1 MGVNIDHR
9 AHRVSPCRFLQAY
22 APIVRAAVFTLQT
35 GLIVS
40 NLVSRRLLKAS
51 RRQPGLA
58 SRKGANAVNPS
69 KTRVVIVGAGQAG
82 GRAAEALRAA
92 GHVGPIALIGEEAHL
107 PYERP
112 QLSKSIL
119 LDSEPNPAFIR
130 TAGDWAELDVIVS
143 TSSRVVTADI
153 ERREIGLEN
162 GRAFAFDRLLLAT
175 GTRPRRMPELESG
188 PLPVSYLRCM
198 DDALAL
204 RHALQPG
211 TNVVLVG
218 GGVIGLEVASAAV
231 ARGCHVVVLEKKA
244 TVLPQVGSAALS
256 HYAQQLHAARGVKVI
271 CDASIKQATARGIEL
286 ENGTIVPADIVLVG
300 IGVEASA
307 DLARQLGLSA
317 DHGIK
322 VDTSG
327 ATTIDGVHAA
337 GDVAEQW
344 SRCHGRWM
352 RLENWAN
359 AQNQAIAAAKSI
371 AGEASVYETPPWFWS
386 DQYDANIQIVGHP
399 GGGDEIIR
407 GNVADGRFTTL
418 SIRDNEVVGGV
429 TVNAARDMSVLR
441 RLVASRKTVQRSDL
455 ENPNFELKRSL
466 AS

>member
-1 MGVNIDHR
+1 VN
-9 AHRVSPCRFLQAY
+9 L
-22 APIVRAAVFTLQT
+22 
-35 GLIVS
+35 
-40 NLVSRRLLKAS
+40 
-51 RRQPGLA
+51 
-58 SRKGANAVNPS
+58 S

-82 GRAAEALRAA
+82 GRAAEALRGA
-92 GHVGPIALIGEEAHL
+92 GHVGPITLIGEEAHL

-130 TAGDWAELDVIVS
+130 AAGDWAELDVTLS

-153 ERREIGLEN
+153 ERREIGLED
-162 GRAFAFDRLLLAT
+162 GRVFAFDRLLLAT
-175 GTRPRRMPELESG
+175 GTRPRRMPELERSS
-188 PLPVSYLRCM
+188 LPVSYLRCM

-204 RHALQPG
+204 RRALQPG
-211 TNVVLVG
+211 RNVVLIG

-244 TVLPQVGSAALS
+244 TVLPQVGSPALS
-256 HYAQQLHAARGVKVI
+256 QYARELHATRGVKI
-271 CDASIKQATARGIEL
+271 MCGASIKQATARGIEL
-286 ENGTIVPADIVLVG
+286 DDGTSVPADIVLVG
-300 IGVEASA
+300 IGVEASV
-307 DLARQLGLSA
+307 DLAHQLGLNS

-327 ATTIDGVHAA
+327 ATAIEGVHAA

-344 SRCHGRWM
+344 SRCHDRWM

-359 AQNQAIAAAKSI
+359 AQNQAIATAKSI
-371 AGEASVYETPPWFWS
+371 AGEATAYETPPWFWS

-399 GGGDEIIR
+399 GGGDEILR
-407 GNVADGRFTTL
+407 GNVADGRFTAL
-418 SIRDNEVVGGV
+418 SIRDSEVIGGV

-441 RLVASRKTVQRSDL
+441 RLVASRKMIDRNDL

>member
-204 RHALQPG
+204 RHALRPG

-307 DLARQLGLSA
+307 DLGRQLGLSA

-466 AS
+466 VS

>member
-1 MGVNIDHR
+1 VN
-9 AHRVSPCRFLQAY
+9 L
-22 APIVRAAVFTLQT
+22 
-35 GLIVS
+35 
-40 NLVSRRLLKAS
+40 
-51 RRQPGLA
+51 
-58 SRKGANAVNPS
+58 S

-82 GRAAEALRAA
+82 GRAAEALRGA
-92 GHVGPIALIGEEAHL
+92 GHVGPITLIGEEAHL

-130 TAGDWAELDVIVS
+130 AAGDWAELDVTLS

-153 ERREIGLEN
+153 ERREIGLED
-162 GRAFAFDRLLLAT
+162 GRVFAFDRLLLAT
-175 GTRPRRMPELESG
+175 GTRPRRMPELERSS
-188 PLPVSYLRCM
+188 LPVSYLRCM

-204 RHALQPG
+204 RRALQPG
-211 TNVVLVG
+211 RNVVLIG

-244 TVLPQVGSAALS
+244 AVLPQVGSPALS
-256 HYAQQLHAARGVKVI
+256 QYARELHATRGVKI
-271 CDASIKQATARGIEL
+271 MCGASIKQATARGIEL
-286 ENGTIVPADIVLVG
+286 DDGTIVPADIVLVG
-300 IGVEASA
+300 IGVEASV
-307 DLARQLGLSA
+307 DLAHQLGLNS

-327 ATTIDGVHAA
+327 ATAIEGVHAA

-344 SRCHGRWM
+344 SRCHDRWM
-352 RLENWAN
+352 RLENWAH
-359 AQNQAIAAAKSI
+359 AQNQAIATAKSI
-371 AGEASVYETPPWFWS
+371 AGEATAYETPPWFWS

-399 GGGDEIIR
+399 GGGDEILR
-407 GNVADGRFTTL
+407 GNVADGRFTAL
-418 SIRDNEVVGGV
+418 SIRDSEVIGGV

-441 RLVASRKTVQRSDL
+441 RLVASRKMIDRNDL